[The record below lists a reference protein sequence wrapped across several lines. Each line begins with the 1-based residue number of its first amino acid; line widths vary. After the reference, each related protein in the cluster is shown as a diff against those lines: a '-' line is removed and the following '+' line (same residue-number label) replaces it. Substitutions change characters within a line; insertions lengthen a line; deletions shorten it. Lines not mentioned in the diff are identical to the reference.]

1 MRNASPA
8 SKAGAVRAGLPLRA
22 AAAALALALLA
33 GCSGSKREGPRLR
46 LAPTSPN
53 GEVLG
58 IPTAEIAEYRATMVN
73 WFDRIDADHSG
84 TLEKAELVADAD
96 RVFAS
101 FDLNHDGT
109 ITPAELTQARIDQP
123 FQPPME
129 KPSSRPSK
137 RGPSVTP
144 DGVEENGDRN
154 PYTGQ
159 RMPLLRATLDPVMS
173 ADSNADFQVTR
184 EELRAQAARKFDQY
198 DANHDGHVTRE
209 EFLTVLLAPV
219 KELIDEK

>member
-1 MRNASPA
+1 MGARWALRCL
-8 SKAGAVRAGLPLRA
+8 AGALV
-22 AAAALALALLA
+22 LALVA
-33 GCSGSKREGPRLR
+33 GCAGRRPEGPRLR

-58 IPTAEIAEYRATMVN
+58 LPTSELAQYRATMNAWLSRV
-73 WFDRIDADHSG
+73 DADRSG

-96 RVFAS
+96 RMFPT
-101 FDLNHDGT
+101 FDRNGDGT

-123 FQPPME
+123 FQAPME

-144 DGVEENGDRN
+144 EGVDTNRGEVN

-159 RMPLLRATLDPVMS
+159 RMPRLTATLDPVMS
-173 ADSNADFQVTR
+173 ADSNADFQVSR
-184 EELRAQAARKFDQY
+184 EEFRSQAARKFDQY
-198 DANHDGHVTRE
+198 DTNRDGKVTPD
-209 EFLTVLLAPV
+209 EFLAVLLAPV
-219 KELIDEK
+219 KELIDE

>member
-1 MRNASPA
+1 MRAPSA
-8 SKAGAVRAGLPLRA
+8 RRCLA
-22 AAAALALALLA
+22 AILVATLALPLLA
-33 GCSGSKREGPRLR
+33 GCAGKRREGPRLR

-58 IPTAEIAEYRATMVN
+58 LPTADLAAYRATMAD
-73 WFDRIDADHSG
+73 WFQRVDADRSG

-96 RVFAS
+96 RMFAVF
-101 FDLNHDGT
+101 DRNGDG
-109 ITPAELTQARIDQP
+109 IVTPAELTQARIEQP

-144 DGVEENGDRN
+144 EGVDTNRGDVN

-159 RMPLLRATLDPVMS
+159 RMPRLTATLDPVMS
-173 ADSNADFQVTR
+173 ADSNADFQVSR
-184 EELRAQAARKFDQY
+184 DEFRAQAARKFDQY
-198 DANHDGHVTRE
+198 DSNRDGKVTVE

-219 KELIDEK
+219 KELIEE

>member
-1 MRNASPA
+1 MHAPW
-8 SKAGAVRAGLPLRA
+8 AVRCLAGIVV
-22 AAAALALALLA
+22 LALVA
-33 GCSGSKREGPRLR
+33 GCAGKRREGPRLR
-46 LAPTSPN
+46 LVPTSPN

-58 IPTAEIAEYRATMVN
+58 IPTVDLADYRATMSAWLVRV
-73 WFDRIDADHSG
+73 DRDRSG

-96 RVFAS
+96 RMFPG
-101 FDLNHDGT
+101 FDRNGDGT

-129 KPSSRPSK
+129 RPSSRPSK

-144 DGVEENGDRN
+144 EGVDINRGDVN

-159 RMPLLRATLDPVMS
+159 RMPMLTATLDPVMS
-173 ADSNADFQVTR
+173 ADSNADFQVSR
-184 EELRAQAARKFDQY
+184 DEFRAQAARKFDQY
-198 DANHDGHVTRE
+198 DTDRDGKLTAE

-219 KELIDEK
+219 KELIDE

>member
-1 MRNASPA
+1 MGARWAP
-8 SKAGAVRAGLPLRA
+8 KCLAGALV
-22 AAAALALALLA
+22 LALLGGCA
-33 GCSGSKREGPRLR
+33 GKRAEGPRLR

-58 IPTAEIAEYRATMVN
+58 IPTSDLAQYRATMTA
-73 WFDRIDADHSG
+73 WFQRIDANGSG

-96 RVFAS
+96 RMFAV
-101 FDLNHDGT
+101 FDLNHDGI

-144 DGVEENGDRN
+144 EGVDTNKGDIN

-159 RMPLLRATLDPVMS
+159 RMPRLTATLDPVMS
-173 ADSNADFQVTR
+173 ADSNADFQVSR
-184 EELRAQAARKFDQY
+184 EEFRAQAARKFDQY
-198 DANHDGHVTRE
+198 DTNRDGKVTPE

-219 KELIDEK
+219 KELISE